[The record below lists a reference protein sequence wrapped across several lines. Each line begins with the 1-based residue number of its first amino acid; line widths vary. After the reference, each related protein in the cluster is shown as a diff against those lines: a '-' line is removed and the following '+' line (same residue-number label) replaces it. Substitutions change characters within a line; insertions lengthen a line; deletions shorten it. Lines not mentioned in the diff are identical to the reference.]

1 MQENKKKLLITGCG
15 RSGTLYT
22 AEVFRSLGLDIQ
34 HERDYRPDGNGITDP
49 MVQLEKM
56 VTLPGSWL
64 LTIPI
69 RRLALRQSV
78 QNLTWFYIKSD
89 IP

>member
-34 HERDYRPDGNGITDP
+34 HERDYRPDGRFL
-49 MVQLEKM
+49 V
-56 VTLPGSWL
+56 PGC
-64 LTIPI
+64 
-69 RRLALRQSV
+69 
-78 QNLTWFYIKSD
+78 
-89 IP
+89 